1 MIRHAMLA
9 AALALTGLATPA
21 LADDFLGQY
30 TAFIGHD
37 DLYNSKG
44 QRLREPW
51 QILRQDRANVHR
63 FGITQPGDER
73 DSFFASTKS
82 REAMERMLRAG
93 TISRSASKAIV
104 AGGVMAEVEIWGTP
118 GKARRLVVT
127 ITE

>member
-21 LADDFLGQY
+21 AADDYLGQY
-30 TAFIGHD
+30 TAFIGRD

-44 QRLREPW
+44 ERLREPW

-63 FGITQPGDER
+63 FGITQPGDEG
-73 DSFFASTKS
+73 DDFFASTKN

-93 TISRSASKAIV
+93 TIDRSASKAIV